1 VETLGDN
8 IAEAFGTTLGN
19 LLWALV
25 ILIVGWIVAAILRAI
40 TVAILKRTTLDDRLA
55 KVYTD
60 AAETKPVDIDRLGGQ
75 FVYFTV
81 LLLVVIAFFDQLGLV
96 RVTAALSGLV
106 ELIIDYLPNL
116 LAASI
121 LALIAWVVATVS
133 RFLVRGAFSTLKLD
147 ERFAQETETDAE
159 TTPSV
164 GSALAEAVFW
174 LIILFFVPPILT
186 ALGMTGILGP
196 IQSMWDK
203 ILLYVPDIL
212 GAILIFVFGWFI
224 ARVARRITV
233 SALAAFGLDKL
244 GEREDV
250 ARALGKQ
257 TLSGLAG
264 LIVYTLIMLVVLIS
278 ALEALQITAI
288 SDPAINMLNIILAA
302 VPAVVA
308 SVVVLII
315 AYYVGKFV
323 AELVANLL
331 AGLGFDR
338 VFGWL
343 GLDYEPEEGQRTP
356 SQVVG
361 YLVLL
366 GIMLFAIAGAADL
379 IGFASLT
386 VYVGVLIA
394 FFTQLVIAVIVFA
407 IGVYLANLARNFIRT
422 TGHPQANFLAQ
433 LAWVTVVVFTLALAL
448 GQTGISQNIV
458 DMAFGL
464 TLAAIALG
472 AALAFGLGGREV
484 AGRELDSF
492 VESFKEKDD
501 GDAV

>member
-1 VETLGDN
+1 METLGNN

-25 ILIVGWIVAAILRAI
+25 ILVVGWILAAILRAV

-60 AAETKPVDIDRLGGQ
+60 AAETKPVDIDRVGGQ
-75 FVYFTV
+75 FVYYTV

-96 RVTAALSGLV
+96 RVAAPLAAFV
-106 ELIIDYLPNL
+106 ELIFGYLPNL
-116 LAASI
+116 LAAGI
-121 LALIAWVVATVS
+121 LVLVAWVVATIA
-133 RFLVRGAFSTLKLD
+133 RFLLRGVFRGLKLD
-147 ERFAQETETDAE
+147 ERLAQQTETDVE

-164 GSALAEAVFW
+164 GNALAEAVFW
-174 LIILFFVPPILT
+174 LIILIFVPPVLQ
-186 ALGMTGILGP
+186 ALGMTGILVP
-196 IQSMWDK
+196 VQNMWDQVLGYLPN
-203 ILLYVPDIL
+203 ILW
-212 GAILIFVFGWFI
+212 AIVLFLVGWFV

-264 LIVYTLIMLVVLIS
+264 LIVYTLIMLVVLIAALD
-278 ALEALQITAI
+278 ALEIAAI
-288 SDPAINMLNIILAA
+288 SDPAIAMLEIILAA

-308 SVVVLII
+308 AVVVLIV

-338 VFGWL
+338 VFTWL

-356 SQVVG
+356 SEVVG

-379 IGFASLT
+379 VGFDSLT
-386 VYVGVLIA
+386 TYVGVLIA
-394 FFTQLVIAVIVFA
+394 FFTRLVIALIVFA
-407 IGVYLANLARNFIRT
+407 IGVYLANLARNFVRT

-448 GQTGISQNIV
+448 GQSGISQSIV
-458 DMAFGL
+458 DLAFGL
-464 TLAAIALG
+464 TLGAIAVA
-472 AALAFGLGGREV
+472 AALAFGLGSRDL
-484 AGRELDSF
+484 AGREMERFVDSF
-492 VESFKEKDD
+492 REQDD
-501 GDAV
+501 QETE